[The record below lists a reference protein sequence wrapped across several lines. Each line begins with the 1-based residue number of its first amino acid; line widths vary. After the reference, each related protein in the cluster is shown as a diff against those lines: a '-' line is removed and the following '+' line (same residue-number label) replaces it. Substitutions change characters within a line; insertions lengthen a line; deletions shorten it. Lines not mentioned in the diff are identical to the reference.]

1 MCSRLCVGSTLNA
14 QLGYTHS
21 KDYINTQAKKSKAAV
36 HGCAAVWL
44 AKGLHFER
52 VPEGQSKSWGAGRRG
67 KRERERERTRWWG
80 EKKWRKSDAHGLLPP
95 RGRNQMFCVSPPPL
109 CFYSLGGFLP
119 PTNITQTL
127 ELISK
132 LTSFAPELNRC
143 WQAVAVT
150 PQQFA
155 GVPVTAFPCVQS
167 KVTDII
173 VDFCR
178 SPLSH
183 CPFNMHHIRENN
195 RFRRRIMAA
204 GCCDMHSM

>member
-1 MCSRLCVGSTLNA
+1 M
-14 QLGYTHS
+14 
-21 KDYINTQAKKSKAAV
+21 
-36 HGCAAVWL
+36 HGRAAVWL

-52 VPEGQSKSWGAGRRG
+52 VPEGQPTSRG
-67 KRERERERTRWWG
+67 GWWG

-95 RGRNQMFCVSPPPL
+95 PHPRGRNQMFCVSPTPL

-155 GVPVTAFPCVQS
+155 GVPVAAFPCVQS

-195 RFRRRIMAA
+195 RFRRRIMAP